1 MTINFA
7 DVAVTLVGGLIG
19 LIFLRPEDQRA
30 RFAGYGLP
38 LNLPDDLSVAVR
50 VGTRGQDYQLR
61 ERPCPI

>member
-19 LIFLRPEDQRA
+19 LIFLRP
-30 RFAGYGLP
+30 
-38 LNLPDDLSVAVR
+38 DDLSVAVR

-61 ERPCPI
+61 NVHVQYNGY